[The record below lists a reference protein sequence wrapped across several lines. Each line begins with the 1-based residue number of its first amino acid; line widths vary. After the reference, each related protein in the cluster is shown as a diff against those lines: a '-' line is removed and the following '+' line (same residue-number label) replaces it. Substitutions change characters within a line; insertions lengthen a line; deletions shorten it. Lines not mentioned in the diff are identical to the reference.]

1 MRVGAIRAALM
12 LLAGLGLAM
21 AALLLVA
28 PSAALAGT
36 PRAHHDHAD
45 HGAAAAAAAAAD
57 AADRPATAPTPA
69 PGHPPGHPDSHDK
82 ACCTVAAC
90 PMMHIALPAV
100 WVAGP
105 RAVVGVL
112 EPVRALPAPR
122 GLDRPPPLPPP
133 RPTV

>member
-1 MRVGAIRAALM
+1 MRGGVIRAALM

-28 PSAALAGT
+28 PSTASAET
-36 PRAHHDHAD
+36 AHAH
-45 HGAAAAAAAAAD
+45 HGAAVAD
-57 AADRPATAPTPA
+57 AADGPVTAPAPA
-69 PGHPPGHPDSHDK
+69 PGHSPSHDK

-112 EPVRALPAPR
+112 EPVRAMPAPH

-133 RPTV
+133 RLTV